1 MKLGASYFGN
11 RIVRYVAQ
19 DMKSMV
25 DHHCNY
31 VIHTFSENDFH
42 FYRGTMKE
50 IVKVSHDAGLGVY
63 IDPWGVGKVFGGE
76 AFSDF
81 VMNNPQA
88 LQVLSDG
95 KPVGVACLNH
105 PDFRAFMT
113 DWIDAAVETGADCL
127 FWDEP
132 HFYLPSWMGGRQNTW
147 GCLCAVCQ
155 QKFEAKFKKQFPK
168 EETEE
173 VVAFKEASI
182 RDFLEEMVVYTHTLG
197 KKNALCLLP
206 MEDAAHALVHWET
219 FASISGLNVFG
230 TDPYWY
236 GRKKEV
242 REFVGHFSRK
252 VAQLCK
258 GTKLEGQIWIQGFK
272 VPAGREEEL
281 RTAIDIAVEAGIRN
295 LALWSFEGCAPMSYI
310 RSDNPEKVWEIIGE
324 CFGKIKDLK

>member
-19 DMKSMV
+19 DMKNMV

-105 PDFRAFMT
+105 PDFRAFMK

-155 QKFEAKFKKQFPK
+155 QKFKTKVFILSTIYEGLA
-168 EETEE
+168 
-173 VVAFKEASI
+173 ASI
-182 RDFLEEMVVYTHTLG
+182 FAHYSTFLCPVDF
-197 KKNALCLLP
+197 
-206 MEDAAHALVHWET
+206 
-219 FASISGLNVFG
+219 GLNYSIRVVTMGVVGGMSSIWGGLLGASVLSILPQFL
-230 TDPYWY
+230 DIFAEYDILIY
-236 GRKKEV
+236 GLVLILSVIFMPEGISQKISLCWEKCQKKWFHEV
-242 REFVGHFSRK
+242 
-252 VAQLCK
+252 
-258 GTKLEGQIWIQGFK
+258 
-272 VPAGREEEL
+272 
-281 RTAIDIAVEAGIRN
+281 
-295 LALWSFEGCAPMSYI
+295 
-310 RSDNPEKVWEIIGE
+310 
-324 CFGKIKDLK
+324 